1 MKKLSSSSVVF
12 DRMLDQNMQ
21 EARTGEVD
29 ITDVDPD
36 TLKLMLEFI
45 YTEQVVLS
53 LFKKFQSISPQKVDN
68 ENYAAELLYAADKY
82 DLGKLVNISTSCCRI
97 QSIRGCELRSNDQ
110 VKLCARH
117 FRAEVTPDNAADIL
131 LLADRHCL
139 AQLKQVG
146 HKESKE
152 FQGSHI

>member
-45 YTEQVVLS
+45 YTEQVALS
-53 LFKKFQSISPQKVDN
+53 LFKKFSKHF
-68 ENYAAELLYAADKY
+68 
-82 DLGKLVNISTSCCRI
+82 STKGR
-97 QSIRGCELRSNDQ
+97 R
-110 VKLCARH
+110 
-117 FRAEVTPDNAADIL
+117 
-131 LLADRHCL
+131 
-139 AQLKQVG
+139 
-146 HKESKE
+146 
-152 FQGSHI
+152 